1 LLEAFRDPLQHVQ
14 KMTLTEVAPGVLC
27 SQSRRLPGIHRG
39 ALLPLCWEEEKDGE
53 EWRSQIA
60 EEERQHKGG

>member
-1 LLEAFRDPLQHVQ
+1 
-14 KMTLTEVAPGVLC
+14 MTLTEVAPGVLC